1 MKPDFWKKVNW
12 MSVAMLIGISGI
24 LSCTLNP
31 LTARAQTPLDP
42 QTEQA
47 MIDSINDEYRARAFY
62 NAVIEKFGEVRPFSN
77 IVHSEGNHVNLWVNL
92 FERYGVAIPPDEFAG
107 QMSAPD
113 SLQAACAMGVEAEID
128 NVQMYD
134 RFLEFVTQ
142 PDLQAAFRRLRQ
154 VSEERHLKAF
164 ERCQNNAGG
173 RGGR

>member
-1 MKPDFWKKVNW
+1 MVIGLGG
-12 MSVAMLIGISGI
+12 MLS
-24 LSCTLNP
+24 STLYP
-31 LTARAQTPLDP
+31 LTAQSQTPLDP

-62 NAVIEKFGEVRPFSN
+62 NAVMEKFGEVRPFSN
-77 IVHSEGNHVNLWVNL
+77 IVHSEGNHVNLWVTL
-92 FERYGVAIPPDEFAG
+92 FDKYGVTVPPDEFAG

-113 SLQAACAMGVEAEID
+113 TLQAACAMGVEAEID

-154 VSEERHLKAF
+154 VSEEKHLTAF
-164 ERCQNNAGG
+164 ERCQTNSGG
-173 RGGR
+173 RRGRSF